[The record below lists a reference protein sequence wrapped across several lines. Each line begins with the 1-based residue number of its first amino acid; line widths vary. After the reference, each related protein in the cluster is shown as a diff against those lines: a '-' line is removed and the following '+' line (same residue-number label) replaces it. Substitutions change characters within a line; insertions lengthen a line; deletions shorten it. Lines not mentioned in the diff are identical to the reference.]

1 MEHSLLYWSLLPKDL
16 FHWNQSFSMSSP
28 SKGPGKTDNKA
39 MIDTAAWAFNIVTSV
54 GIIMVNKALMATYGF
69 TFATTLTGLHF
80 TATTMMTVILRWLG
94 YIQPSHLPFSEVV
107 KFVLFA
113 SFSIVGMNV
122 SLMWNSVG
130 FYQIA
135 KLSMIPVTCLLEI
148 VFDKIRYSRDTR
160 LSIGLVLVGV
170 GVCTVTD
177 VSVNAKGFIAAFVA
191 VWSTSLQQYYVHH
204 LQRKYTIGSFNLL
217 GHTAPVQAVSLLI
230 VGPFLDLLLT
240 NKKVYAYDYTLTSVF
255 FIVLSCIIAIG
266 TNLSQFICIG
276 RFSAVT
282 FQVLGHMK
290 TILVLILGFLFFG
303 REGLSLQVI
312 MGMAIA
318 IMGMIWYGNAS
329 SKPGGKE
336 RWTPTPPVS
345 NGKADDETDLLLH
358 ADDPNEK
365 MGDVA
370 KDLAA
375 GTVGGAAQ
383 LIVGHPF
390 DTIKVKL
397 QSQPAPLPGQP
408 PKYSGAMDAVR
419 QTLAAE
425 GPRGLYKGMGAPL
438 ATVAAFNALLFT
450 VRGQM
455 ETLLRS
461 KPGEPLS
468 IGQQVV
474 CGAGAGVAVSFLAC
488 PTELIKCRLQAQSA
502 LSGAGSAAV
511 AVKYGGP
518 MDVARHVLAEAGV
531 KGLFKG
537 LVPTLAREVPGNA
550 VMFGVYEG
558 LKKFLAGD
566 KPPSELGRGS
576 LIVAGGLAGASFWL
590 AVYPTDVVKSV
601 IQVDDYKQPK
611 YAGSVDAF
619 RKILAAEGAKGLYK
633 GFGPAMARS
642 VPVNA
647 ACFLAYEVTRSS
659 LG

>member
-1 MEHSLLYWSLLPKDL
+1 
-16 FHWNQSFSMSSP
+16 MSSP

-39 MIDTAAWAFNIVTSV
+39 VIDTAAWAFNIVTSV
-54 GIIMVNKALMATYGF
+54 GIIMANKALMAKYGF

-80 TATTMMTVILRWLG
+80 MATTMMTVILRWLG

-217 GHTAPVQAVSLLI
+217 GHTAPVQAVSLLL
-230 VGPFLDLLLT
+230 VGPFLDQLLT

-345 NGKADDETDLLLH
+345 NGKTEDETDLLLH
-358 ADDPNEK
+358 ADDLNEK
-365 MGDVA
+365 V
-370 KDLAA
+370 
-375 GTVGGAAQ
+375 
-383 LIVGHPF
+383 
-390 DTIKVKL
+390 
-397 QSQPAPLPGQP
+397 
-408 PKYSGAMDAVR
+408 
-419 QTLAAE
+419 
-425 GPRGLYKGMGAPL
+425 
-438 ATVAAFNALLFT
+438 
-450 VRGQM
+450 
-455 ETLLRS
+455 
-461 KPGEPLS
+461 
-468 IGQQVV
+468 
-474 CGAGAGVAVSFLAC
+474 
-488 PTELIKCRLQAQSA
+488 
-502 LSGAGSAAV
+502 
-511 AVKYGGP
+511 
-518 MDVARHVLAEAGV
+518 
-531 KGLFKG
+531 
-537 LVPTLAREVPGNA
+537 
-550 VMFGVYEG
+550 
-558 LKKFLAGD
+558 
-566 KPPSELGRGS
+566 
-576 LIVAGGLAGASFWL
+576 
-590 AVYPTDVVKSV
+590 
-601 IQVDDYKQPK
+601 
-611 YAGSVDAF
+611 
-619 RKILAAEGAKGLYK
+619 
-633 GFGPAMARS
+633 
-642 VPVNA
+642 
-647 ACFLAYEVTRSS
+647 
-659 LG
+659 